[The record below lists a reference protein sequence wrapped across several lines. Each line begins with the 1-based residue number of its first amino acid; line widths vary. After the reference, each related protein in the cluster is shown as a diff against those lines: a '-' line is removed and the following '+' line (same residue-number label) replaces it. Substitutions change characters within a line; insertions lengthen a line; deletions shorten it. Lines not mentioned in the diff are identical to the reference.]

1 MPELDNLFT
10 AGSNKT
16 TGVEATTDA
25 KATLEDVLPSEES
38 GLEQNQVEETPNV
51 EVEPPVQTETAGEST
66 QDEVD
71 YKALYE
77 STKLDK
83 ERIEKQHRDNQS
95 YNDRRFN
102 ELQQEFSKFKEAKE
116 QPKEKEYTQEE
127 LNDLQY
133 SDPKEWFRLMAADLG
148 YTQQPQQQAAPQA
161 NQLAIDEGVQR
172 SLHEDYDD
180 VVNNLLAVKAY
191 HPEIIAK
198 IQASPNKAKAAY
210 EEGKKLQEASTN
222 QVDAEALKE
231 KLRAEILKEME
242 EGNNNTRTG
251 LRKVPSSAPVKAS
264 ATTKSKDTMSGLFRA
279 GKGGRR

>member
-1 MPELDNLFT
+1 MPELDDLFT
-10 AGSNKT
+10 AGTNKT

-25 KATLEDVLPSEES
+25 QATLEDVLPSEES
-38 GLEQNQVEETPNV
+38 GLEQTQVEETPNT
-51 EVEPPVQTETAGEST
+51 EVQPEVTQEVAGEST

-77 STKLDK
+77 SMKLDK

-102 ELQQEFSKFKEAKE
+102 ELQQEFNKFKEVKE

-127 LNDLQY
+127 LSDLQY
-133 SDPKEWFRLMAADLG
+133 SNPEEWFKVMAGKLG
-148 YTQQPQQQAAPQA
+148 YTEPQKQAAPQN

-172 SLHEDYDD
+172 AMHDDYDD
-180 VVNNLLAVKAY
+180 VINNLLKVQAY
-191 HPEIIAK
+191 HPEVIAK
-198 IQASPNKAKAAY
+198 IQAAPNRAKAAY
-210 EEGKKLQEASTN
+210 EEGKKLQEANTN
-222 QVDAEALKE
+222 PVDAEALE
-231 KLRAEILKEME
+231 KQIREKILKEME
-242 EGNNNTRTG
+242 EGKVNNNRTG

-264 ATTKSKDTMSGLFRA
+264 GTTKSKDALSGLFKA